1 MRTGLGRA
9 KIQTIAVAVALLPA
23 VGLAA
28 RFAIEGFGANPI
40 EDLTHVT
47 GEWGLRFLLLSLAV
61 TPLRQWLGWSWA
73 APLRRTLGL
82 VAFAYATL
90 HLATWAFLDLG
101 LDGAAIFEDLTER
114 PYVMVGMVAFLLL
127 AALAATSTRR
137 SIRRLGAARWRRLHA
152 CVYPA
157 AVLAI
162 LHFFWLVKAD
172 YRSPIVH
179 GMVLLTLLAARF
191 VWKHR
196 STHGAEPD

>member
-1 MRTGLGRA
+1 MGTGLDRA
-9 KIQTIAVAVALLPA
+9 RLQIITIVIALLPA
-23 VGLAA
+23 AGLAA

-82 VAFAYATL
+82 AAFAYATL

-114 PYVMVGMVAFLLL
+114 PYIMVGMAAFLLL
-127 AALAATSTRR
+127 AALATTSTRR
-137 SIRRLGAARWRRLHA
+137 SIRRLGAARWSRLHWW
-152 CVYPA
+152 VYPA
-157 AVLAI
+157 AALGI

-172 YRSPIVH
+172 DRAPILH
-179 GMVLLTLLAARF
+179 GVVLLALLGARI
-191 VWKHR
+191 VWKRR
-196 STHGAEPD
+196 STRGAEPD